1 VHAALTDPSV
11 PCDTADVHGAFY
23 YFVRVRTTMS
33 SMTLAERLVREH
45 RVAVIPGE
53 AFGVTDVCAM
63 RVSFGALD
71 EATVDEG
78 LGRLVGGLKALP

>member
-1 VHAALTDPSV
+1 V
-11 PCDTADVHGAFY
+11 PCETADVRGAFY
-23 YFVRVRTTMS
+23 YFVRVKTELD

-45 RVAVIPGE
+45 RVAVVPGD
-53 AFGVTDVCAM
+53 AFGVTDECSI

-78 LGRLVGGLKALP
+78 LGRLTSGLKALSR